1 MTLNDLILR
10 TRSYVRDSSGSI
22 FTKEDV
28 VSYIN
33 EAIDRIKMIIQLK
46 GTNNLVALTDTP
58 TLIPSEYHYL
68 LAVYSA
74 SRCMF
79 QDEQESRSSTLMNEF
94 ETKLEELKS
103 KIDNGE
109 IVIKDVNGNI
119 VTVTINVDYVINEYF
134 DEVVSDVDYFD

>member
-10 TRSYVRDSSGSI
+10 VRSYARDINGSI
-22 FTKEDV
+22 FTKADI

-33 EAIDRIKMIIQLK
+33 EGIDRTKRIQQLI
-46 GTNNLVALTDTP
+46 GEDYLVNLTDMP
-58 TLIPSEYHYL
+58 KLIPNQYHYL

-79 QDEQESRSSTLMNEF
+79 QDEQDSRAGSLMNEF

-109 IVIKDVNGNI
+109 IVIKDESGMPIV
-119 VTVTINVDYVINEYF
+119 VTVDIDYITNEYF
-134 DEVVSDVDYFD
+134 EEVNDEEYIE